1 MNETL
6 TSPRELDHRDEGGI
20 SVTLLW
26 YEETNRVA
34 VHAVDTHTG
43 EELDVEVAGPD
54 ALDAFRH
61 PYAYHLP
68 DAAQATVPTA

>member
-6 TSPRELDHRDEGGI
+6 TFPRELDHRESDGV

-26 YEETNRVA
+26 YEDSNRVTIH
-34 VHAVDTHTG
+34 VVDSDSG
-43 EELDVEVAGPD
+43 EEFELEVAGRD

-61 PYAYHLP
+61 PYAYMLP
-68 DAAQATVPTA
+68 AAA